1 MNISLKGY
9 KVIYGEKVLN
19 ALALINM
26 WKRSPEKPENQEET
40 ISKPDRLVVLAID
53 TDGTMVVIDDEA
65 WRFQFIPQV
74 NKQVEK

>member
-19 ALALINM
+19 ALALIDM
-26 WKRSPEKPENQEET
+26 WERSSEKPENQEET
-40 ISKPDRLVVLAID
+40 ISKPDHLVVLAID
-53 TDGTMVVIDDEA
+53 TDGTVVVIDDEA

-74 NKQVEK
+74 NKQGEK